1 MLLLE
6 RISMSD
12 FEILIVVLTI
22 IGLVLIS
29 NQDQKNNLLSL

>member
-6 RISMSD
+6 KNSMSD
-12 FEILIVVLTI
+12 FEMLMVVLTI

-29 NQDQKNNLLSL
+29 NQDHKK

>member
-29 NQDQKNNLLSL
+29 NQDHKK

>member
-12 FEILIVVLTI
+12 FEMLMVVLTI
-22 IGLVLIS
+22 IGLVLINNK
-29 NQDQKNNLLSL
+29 NQKK